1 MPGTRLQAPGTR
13 HASPLTWKNQMYM
26 IWEGTGS
33 AVWLMSHGCDGLQI
47 AQWNRQKL
55 LARVSHL
62 SRREVPHRILL
73 AHLPRTLPP
82 AQSFCTAGKQ
92 LWFLVSKLS
101 KEHQNLLLRGW
112 KHGDNLLLSQRKGK
126 GWAGWESL
134 VFADA
139 FSASVSAQDLL
150 PQNQGPFGVSSAS
163 LAIYQHIAD

>member
-1 MPGTRLQAPGTR
+1 MCMSEQMNHSLNFQKLTTKNVRNPSPGPRNLSRISTHMKKKQR
-13 HASPLTWKNQMYM
+13 YM

-82 AQSFCTAGKQ
+82 AQSFCTAGRQ

-101 KEHQNLLLRGW
+101 KEHQNLLLRG
-112 KHGDNLLLSQRKGK
+112 
-126 GWAGWESL
+126 
-134 VFADA
+134 
-139 FSASVSAQDLL
+139 
-150 PQNQGPFGVSSAS
+150 
-163 LAIYQHIAD
+163 

>member
-1 MPGTRLQAPGTR
+1 MQIPKTGQSSSTPVLPFLFISSRRYSERVAQALCVYVRADEPQPKFPEINHKECQEPVSRPQEPVT
-13 HASPLTWKNQMYM
+13 HLHSHEKNQMYM

-82 AQSFCTAGKQ
+82 AQSFCTAGRQ

-101 KEHQNLLLRGW
+101 KEHQNLLLRG
-112 KHGDNLLLSQRKGK
+112 
-126 GWAGWESL
+126 
-134 VFADA
+134 
-139 FSASVSAQDLL
+139 
-150 PQNQGPFGVSSAS
+150 
-163 LAIYQHIAD
+163 